1 MVLRNHPPT
10 HNPLLPDPPS
20 YCPARSP
27 LLHPSDSESRSLP
40 PSPYPLRIP
49 IQPSPTVSPPTEI
62 LNPSLPYH
70 LPTHPDTI
78 SHPPHHHLP
87 TPRFKI
93 SSSPTVSSSTQSSN
107 LTLPY
112 HLLTNPV
119 FVSRAPADI
128 AQNFYYILPRPTTLH
143 TTLHSC
149 QSQISRQSPECKSGT
164 VSLCS
169 STSSSSTA
177 LLLHQCSISY
187 SRSVP
192 Y

>member
-10 HNPLLPDPPS
+10 PNPLLPDPPS
-20 YCPARSP
+20 YCPAQSP
-27 LLHPSDSESRSLP
+27 LLHPSDSESRSPP
-40 PSPYPLRIP
+40 PSPYPLRFP

-87 TPRFKI
+87 TPRFQI

-128 AQNFYYILPRPTTLH
+128 AQSFYYIILPRPTTLY
-143 TTLHSC
+143 TTLHSR
-149 QSQISRQSPECKSGT
+149 QSQILRQSLECKSGT
-164 VSLCS
+164 VSPYPGTGSYWIQHCAAA
-169 STSSSSTA
+169 TSA
-177 LLLHQCSISY
+177 QYLV
-187 SRSVP
+187 R
-192 Y
+192 